1 MAETVERD
9 VFLDA
14 SSFNPYL
21 DRSIDVRRVLQAF
34 EYESFRFL
42 RFSTDEIGLLLYRH
56 ILNTSCLLLS
66 EVDAVVVSFLR

>member
-1 MAETVERD
+1 MPKAVERD

-34 EYESFRFL
+34 EYQPVRFL
-42 RFSTDEIGLLLYRH
+42 WFTTDEIGLL
-56 ILNTSCLLLS
+56 
-66 EVDAVVVSFLR
+66 